1 MSPPADHGLAC
12 ANARSLPAES
22 EPQSQ
27 VRTELRGVAFS
38 VTSVGRGVTLQPLV
52 EASVRYIWGGRKEPR
67 NLGKITSHAFL
78 PSRHA
83 TAAREPHHQKSS
95 RRGAASS
102 PRSAACLPHAAR
114 DLDRDAL
121 RDGGRRLLGPPHGP
135 KLRRLLHAAA
145 GRETRPRHPCLV
157 APQLPSPCGA
167 TMARQGCLVALPWVA
182 TPPAGRETRDDA
194 SGAPQLATPA
204 SRAGTAVSV
213 GRRHGHRP
221 WAAWRRL
228 KASHPT
234 PHHLTPPH
242 TTSSTSSARTTAQ
255 AHAGW
260 RLIGQGWP
268 KLRAAWGMLWR

>member
-121 RDGGRRLLGPPHGP
+121 RDGGGRLLGAAHGP
-135 KLRRLLHAAA
+135 QLRRLL
-145 GRETRPRHPCLV
+145 RCVRPASPNRYTNPTPGSPPILPLCHLSSTTHLTSAFHLCPTLTST
-157 APQLPSPCGA
+157 PRQDELPSG
-167 TMARQGCLVALPWVA
+167 V
-182 TPPAGRETRDDA
+182 ERDDRRRRG
-194 SGAPQLATPA
+194 SG
-204 SRAGTAVSV
+204 
-213 GRRHGHRP
+213 
-221 WAAWRRL
+221 
-228 KASHPT
+228 
-234 PHHLTPPH
+234 
-242 TTSSTSSARTTAQ
+242 
-255 AHAGW
+255 
-260 RLIGQGWP
+260 
-268 KLRAAWGMLWR
+268 LRAAAQPAAGEPTLTPTPVLIS